1 MIHPLYVV
9 PLSACAPALAP
20 APTYQEDAQ
29 SAAEYAG
36 WKQNHPP
43 PGGLGLGEVTWQRL
57 NCLLTRKV
65 TEESGVSSCGSKYPW
80 AIDGYKKSRL
90 QRDGR
95 Y

>member
-43 PGGLGLGEVTWQRL
+43 PRGTGVGGSDVAKIE
-57 NCLLTRKV
+57 LLT
-65 TEESGVSSCGSKYPW
+65 
-80 AIDGYKKSRL
+80 DQKS
-90 QRDGR
+90 

>member
-43 PGGLGLGEVTWQRL
+43 PPGDWGWG
-57 NCLLTRKV
+57 K
-65 TEESGVSSCGSKYPW
+65 
-80 AIDGYKKSRL
+80 
-90 QRDGR
+90 
-95 Y
+95 